1 MKKAL
6 PPKLLRWAKPNEYKP
21 IPIFEES
28 DECPIMLALYK
39 FDSNDAHMSI
49 DEYLQPG
56 GYINGQYVG
65 FFDYGIV
72 AAVFTSGNDDYFMF
86 HANVENKTF
95 IFDTSQIKEETKY
108 VNSEKNE
115 AIISY
120 KSDIFQW
127 TKPDIMMQFD
137 VHDDQKINGVKRDA
151 KNPGEVIIVA
161 KKQVYGII
169 LPSNV
174 TNNFM
179 NRKAFKQDKH
189 MRRKIQK
196 DEMKI
201 DNMLV
206 RLNITTK
213 VNLFIDKILLIANH
227 LSDNPNDIQIILPQ
241 NANAMS
247 ISPENISPI
256 GQMTKK
262 RRIRSKSRS
271 ISRSRSKSR
280 SRSNSNEKTIRGG
293 GKRKSRRKR
302 RK

>member
-39 FDSNDAHMSI
+39 FDSNDAQMSI

-72 AAVFTSGNDDYFMF
+72 AAVFTSGNDDYVKF
-86 HANVENKTF
+86 HANADNKTF
-95 IFDTSQIKEETKY
+95 IFDTSQIKEETRY

-127 TKPDIMMQFD
+127 TKPDVMMQFD
-137 VHDDQKINGVKRDA
+137 IHDDQKTNGVKRGA
-151 KNPGEVIIVA
+151 QNKGEIIIVA
-161 KKQVYGII
+161 KKQVYGIL
-169 LPSNV
+169 LPSDA
-174 TNNFM
+174 TFHFM
-179 NRKAFKQDKH
+179 KRKSFSQNKR
-189 MRRKIQK
+189 MPNKIRK
-196 DEMKI
+196 DELKI
-201 DNMLV
+201 DDMLA

-213 VNLFIDKILLIANH
+213 VPLFIDKILLIANH
-227 LSDNPNDIQIILPQ
+227 LSENPDDIQIILPQ
-241 NANAMS
+241 NSNAMS
-247 ISPENISPI
+247 ISPKQISPI
-256 GQMTKK
+256 SPMSPMGQMTKK
-262 RRIRSKSRS
+262 RRISR
-271 ISRSRSKSR
+271 SRSRSK